1 MTRTIRMMWTD
12 GSLGL
17 QERIKTGDVR
27 DNSKINP
34 DALMRRFY
42 GVANINGV
50 DYRVMTLMK
59 EDNKA
64 KRGNGIH
71 AYEVSK
77 IEVLDGQTT
86 KPLSVSSRKSNTPND
101 SHDLNSELEAHD
113 LNDSERAANS
123 LLPLAKLLNNLEK
136 SYDSGKK
143 ILDESKI
150 ADEST
155 DLYRDPDETEDIWND
170 QSLGLQERITA
181 AATRLANNHRDNKTL
196 RNDAMRAIGG
206 NLSDL
211 RKAMSLQRTFDM
223 TTVKRVADLARVLI
237 TN

>member
-1 MTRTIRMMWTD
+1 MD
-12 GSLGL
+12 
-17 QERIKTGDVR
+17 
-27 DNSKINP
+27 
-34 DALMRRFY
+34 
-42 GVANINGV
+42 
-50 DYRVMTLMK
+50 
-59 EDNKA
+59 
-64 KRGNGIH
+64 
-71 AYEVSK
+71 
-77 IEVLDGQTT
+77 
-86 KPLSVSSRKSNTPND
+86 
-101 SHDLNSELEAHD
+101 
-113 LNDSERAANS
+113 RAAKG
-123 LLPLAKLLNNLEK
+123 LLPLAKVIENLEK

-196 RNDAMRAIGG
+196 RNDAMRAIGS

-223 TTVKRVADLARVLI
+223 TTVKRVADLARVLMNNGYLNGLTQQEVKRLLAAVKNSGVQKGPLRFCKSPFKI
-237 TN
+237 TAKDPSNLKSLV